1 MFACAIYP
9 GGPEFLAS
17 VKAEAEYQVK
27 RLANRACLALWC
39 GNNEIEQ
46 MSGEITKTAPRRK
59 AYEEIFYHILPEAVA
74 RYDGETSYWPSS
86 PHNPEGYTKDPTAK
100 RAATLTFGMSGM
112 PNSR

>member
-1 MFACAIYP
+1 MNMIRVWGGGIYEMEDFYDLCDAKGLMVWQDFMFACAIYP

-46 MSGEITKTAPRRK
+46 MSDISRK
-59 AYEEIFYHILPEAVA
+59 APPQKGL
-74 RYDGETSYWPSS
+74 RG
-86 PHNPEGYTKDPTAK
+86 N
-100 RAATLTFGMSGM
+100 LL
-112 PNSR
+112 SRPA